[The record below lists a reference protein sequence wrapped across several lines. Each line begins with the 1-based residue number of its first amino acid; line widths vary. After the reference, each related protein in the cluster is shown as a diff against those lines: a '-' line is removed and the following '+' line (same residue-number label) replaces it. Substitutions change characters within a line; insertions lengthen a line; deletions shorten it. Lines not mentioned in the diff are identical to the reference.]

1 MAKTITGIDAG
12 VCGVR
17 ALQAGKSGDS
27 LKVLRFYAGATPA
40 NSDPAAAL
48 AAASTAAGWKFGDS
62 RIGLTGRDL
71 VLRYTKV
78 PPVPEAQLRN
88 LIKFEVEDLNSQSGG
103 DLASDFNL
111 LPIPTDFSGEDTV
124 LLALAKNNLL
134 DLFLAVQNSG
144 LRVQSFT
151 PNSIAL
157 YNAYLRYGKP
167 GQETV
172 LIANLGH
179 ENVDLALVSG
189 SDLVFARN
197 LAGGG
202 SALTEAIAS
211 RFNVSAQKAEPLKK
225 ELADIDPGKKTR
237 PNAFAS
243 PQHEKVTNAVLG
255 AAGQI
260 PSMLQSTVLFA
271 KTQTKMPDLKL
282 GKVLLCGGGAR
293 LKGLPEYLTAAMG
306 VPVALFD
313 PFEEADLSALTDAD
327 ARLLDENRYESVVA
341 LGLAAGA
348 LDPGLYSIEILPE
361 SLHKKR
367 EFASKTVYLALAGV
381 AMAAYLGADFF
392 VTKTR
397 ANEARMLA
405 NDLHRKAEARK
416 RRDKEVKEGLEEI
429 ESLSIRGRLLEQK
442 AGVGSAFAKTLRLLQ
457 DELPRELWVSGVS
470 VELSDRKDA
479 DLKIGDDKVPIVR
492 VEGRGREGVGG
503 LKEIFPPFV
512 EKIRAQVPQA
522 AMKSS
527 TSTARGFSFVLE
539 INFFAREGA

>member
-1 MAKTITGIDAG
+1 MGKTITGIDAG
-12 VCGVR
+12 SCGVR
-17 ALQAGKSGDS
+17 ALLGEKNGASM
-27 LKVLRFYAGATPA
+27 KVLRFYAGATPA
-40 NSDPAAAL
+40 NVDPSGAL
-48 AAASTAAGWKFGDS
+48 AAASGAAGWKFGES

-88 LIKFEVEDLNSQSGG
+88 LIKFEVEDLNAQSGG

-124 LLALAKNNLL
+124 LLALAKNSLL
-134 DLFLAVQNSG
+134 DLYLAAQGSG
-144 LRVQSFT
+144 LKVQSFT
-151 PNSIAL
+151 PNSVAL

-167 GQETV
+167 GGETV
-172 LIANLGH
+172 LLANLGH

-202 SALTEAIAS
+202 AVLTEAIAG

-225 ELADIDPGKKTR
+225 ELADIDPAKKSR
-237 PNAFAS
+237 PFPS

-260 PSMLQSTVLFA
+260 SSMLQSTVMFA

-293 LKGLPEYLTAAMG
+293 LKGLPEYLAATMH
-306 VPVALFD
+306 VAVELFD

-327 ARLLDENRYESVVA
+327 ARLLDANRYESVVA

-367 EFASKTVYLALAGV
+367 EFATKTVFLALTGAAV
-381 AMAAYLGADFF
+381 AIYLGADFF
-392 VTKTR
+392 VTKSR
-397 ANEARMLA
+397 AEEARLLA
-405 NDLHRKAEARK
+405 NDLHRKVETRK
-416 RRDKEVKEGLEEI
+416 RRDKEVKEGLETI
-429 ESLSIRGRLLEQK
+429 ESLSARARLLEQK

-457 DELPRELWVSGVS
+457 DELPAELWVSAVT
-470 VELSDRKDA
+470 VELSEKKDA
-479 DLKIGDDKVPIVR
+479 DLKLDADKVPIVR

-503 LKEIFPPFV
+503 LAQIFPAFV
-512 EKIRAQVPQA
+512 EKVRAQIPQA

-527 TSTARGFSFVLE
+527 TSTSRGFSFVLE
-539 INFFAREGA
+539 INFFAREEA